1 MDSQTIAIIA
11 LVVYILVGII
21 FCFFGNKWLKIILAI
36 YGFIAGFMLAYT
48 LVPMFTS
55 MDSIYVI
62 LISAGAGII
71 GALLFVLLMYAGLF
85 FLGFGAGVLVCLL
98 IIDAFSLNLYEWYI
112 YIPVLVVGCIL
123 GSLTLNKR
131 RIFVS
136 LFTSYIGASMLAMSL
151 YAIVTG
157 INSETLFFTGRSVPL
172 IGGSGSKIQVIGSG
186 DGMYTSWLYIGALI
200 VLFIAGLIVQLAVT
214 SKKKKKA

>member
-1 MDSQTIAIIA
+1 MDNQTIAIIA

-62 LISAGAGII
+62 LISVGAGII

-85 FLGFGAGVLVCLL
+85 FLGFGAGVLLCLL
-98 IIDAFSLNLYEWYI
+98 IVDAFSLNLYEWYV

-136 LFTSYIGASMLAMSL
+136 LFTAYIGASMLATSI
-151 YAIVTG
+151 YAIVNG
-157 INSETLFFTGRSVPL
+157 INTDNLLFSVGSVGL
-172 IGGSGSKIQVIGSG
+172 IGGNGSGINVINSGS
-186 DGMYTSWLYIGALI
+186 MYTSWLYIGSLL
-200 VLFIAGLIVQLAVT
+200 VLFVAGLVVQLAVT
-214 SKKKKKA
+214 SKKRKKA